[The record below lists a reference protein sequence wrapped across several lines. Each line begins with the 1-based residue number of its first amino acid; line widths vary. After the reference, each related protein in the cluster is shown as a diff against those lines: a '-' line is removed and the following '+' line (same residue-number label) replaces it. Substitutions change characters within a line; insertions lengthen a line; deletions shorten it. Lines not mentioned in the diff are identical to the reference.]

1 MPSSVP
7 AFEAKP
13 KLTENRSA
21 PAEQR
26 VVCYSIQAE
35 AEPGVM
41 PRVLEV
47 FAKRNLVPS
56 RWVSDVSGPGAR
68 ELSIDVQVAG
78 LSYAESDYVA
88 RCLRSLHYVE
98 TVLTAE
104 KRIL

>member
-1 MPSSVP
+1 MPPSVP
-7 AFEAKP
+7 AVEAKP
-13 KLTENRSA
+13 NFTENRSV
-21 PAEQR
+21 PAEPR
-26 VVCYSIQAE
+26 VFCYSIQAE

-68 ELSIDVQVAG
+68 ELFIDVQVAG
-78 LSYAESDYVA
+78 LSRAESDYVA